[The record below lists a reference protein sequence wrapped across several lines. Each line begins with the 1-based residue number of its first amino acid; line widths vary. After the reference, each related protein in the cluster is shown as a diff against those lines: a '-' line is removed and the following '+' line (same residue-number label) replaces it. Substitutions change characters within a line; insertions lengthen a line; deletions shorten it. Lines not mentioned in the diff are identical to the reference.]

1 MRDEERRLVSD
12 TPPSEPD
19 QEGVAVAPPE
29 DLESR
34 LPQDL
39 EIVDDGG
46 LHSITGRVVQ
56 REPPLCVTHLKVLTQ
71 VGAGDTIGQVVRKER
86 GIAHEEDE
94 DNRVFCDSAWD
105 DVTGAALD
113 PKEVQ
118 RACLKEIEY
127 IHRKG
132 VYQKIRRQDALKKG
146 IKILRTRWVDV
157 NKGDSINTNH
167 RSRFVAMEFNTSKV
181 DGLFASTLPLEA
193 LKMLISCAA
202 TQAGDSVKE
211 EEDQVMMVNDVARA
225 YFEAPVTR
233 IIAVELPE
241 EDGGG
246 KDSEFVGLLQKSL
259 YGTRDAAANFQKEVR
274 KFMQDHNFVVGKY
287 NSSTYY
293 HRAKNLRVMVHG
305 RAGCR
310 VMVQVLSGSQV
321 RSKDVLNRSWSQ

>member
-1 MRDEERRLVSD
+1 M
-12 TPPSEPD
+12 
-19 QEGVAVAPPE
+19 
-29 DLESR
+29 
-34 LPQDL
+34 
-39 EIVDDGG
+39 
-46 LHSITGRVVQ
+46 Q
-56 REPPLCVTHLKVLTQ
+56 RELALCVTHLKVLTQ
-71 VGAGDTIGQVVRKER
+71 VGTGDTIGQVVRKER

-94 DNRVFCDSAWD
+94 DNRAFCDSAWD

-118 RACLKEIEY
+118 RARLEEIEY

-132 VYQKIRRQDALKKG
+132 VYQRIRRQDALKKG

-167 RSRFVAMEFNTSKV
+167 RGRFVAMAFNTSKV
-181 DGLFASTLPLEA
+181 DGLFASTPPLEA
-193 LKMLISCAA
+193 LKVLISCAA

-233 IIAVELPE
+233 IIAVELPG

-246 KDSEFVGLLQKSL
+246 KDSEFVGLLQKSF
-259 YGTRDAAANFQKEVR
+259 YGTRDAAANFQEEVR
-274 KFMQDHNFVVGKY
+274 KFMQDHNFVVGKF

-293 HRAKNLRVMVHG
+293 HRAKNLRVVVHG
-305 RAGCR
+305 DDFMSCGGMPCHF
-310 VMVQVLSGSQV
+310 SGLV
-321 RSKDVLNRSWSQ
+321 WKPGSK